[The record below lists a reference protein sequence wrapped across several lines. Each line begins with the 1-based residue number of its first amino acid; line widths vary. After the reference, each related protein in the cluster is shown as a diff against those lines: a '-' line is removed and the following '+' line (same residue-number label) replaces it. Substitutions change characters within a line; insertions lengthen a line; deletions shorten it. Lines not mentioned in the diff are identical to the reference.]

1 MLEAA
6 STISVIICAYTEER
20 WNDLVAAVESLQLQH
35 CPPCE
40 IIVVIDHNPSLLER
54 AQKDIPGIIVL
65 ENKAQ
70 RGLSGAR
77 NSGVAIAHG
86 TYIAFFDDDVIAEP
100 DCLAWLQQYCAD
112 AQVSGVGGKSE
123 PLWSEQQPTWFPEEF
138 YWVIGCSYRGLPE
151 TRAAIRNPFGCCC
164 CFRREVFEVVGGF
177 RHEIGRVGKHPLG
190 CEETE
195 LCIRAK
201 QHWPQHSFM
210 YEPRAR
216 IQHRIPVY
224 RTSWHYFCSRCYAEG
239 LSKAMIAQ
247 YVGAQDALASER
259 SYVRRTLPLGI
270 VRGLRDALIHHDGTG
285 LGRAGA
291 IAVGLTTAMAGY
303 LVGNAALQLAKLRSV
318 ITDKKGLPRYSE
330 TPPSILFETRDEN
343 EYVYNE
349 PVSVHAMQGEE
360 ASEAHE

>member
-1 MLEAA
+1 MIEAA

-54 AQKDIPGIIVL
+54 AQKHIPGIIVL

-77 NSGVAIAHG
+77 NSGVAIAQG

-112 AQVSGVGGKSE
+112 AQVSGVGGKAE
-123 PLWSEQQPTWFPEEF
+123 PLWSEQQPAWFPEEF

-151 TRAAIRNPFGCCC
+151 TRAAVRNPFGCCC
-164 CFRREVFEVVGGF
+164 CFRREVFEVIGGF

-201 QHWPQHSFM
+201 QHWPQHSFI

-216 IQHRIPVY
+216 IQHRIPAY

-259 SYVRRTLPLGI
+259 RYVRRTLPQGI

-291 IAVGLTTAMAGY
+291 IAVGLITTMAGY
-303 LVGNAALQLAKLRSV
+303 VVGNAALQLAKLRSV
-318 ITDKKGLPRYSE
+318 IIDKKELPRDAE
-330 TPPSILFETRDEN
+330 TPPSIMFGTRDEN
-343 EYVYNE
+343 EYVYDE
-349 PVSVHAMQGEE
+349 PVLVQARGSK
-360 ASEAHE
+360 